1 MSAFLLALCG
11 LLHCLSIRP
20 VLVSFCKGILF
31 GASAWL
37 TLSPEWLCLGFLFCI
52 CCYDNFFGY
61 LKSGYS
67 SGLIGFARELRL
79 RLSLLLREG
88 DLSA

>member
-37 TLSPEWLCLGFLFCI
+37 ALSPDRLCLGFLLCI
-52 CCYDNFFGY
+52 SGCCSLFGY

-67 SGLIGFARELRL
+67 LGFLGFARELRL

-88 DLSA
+88 D